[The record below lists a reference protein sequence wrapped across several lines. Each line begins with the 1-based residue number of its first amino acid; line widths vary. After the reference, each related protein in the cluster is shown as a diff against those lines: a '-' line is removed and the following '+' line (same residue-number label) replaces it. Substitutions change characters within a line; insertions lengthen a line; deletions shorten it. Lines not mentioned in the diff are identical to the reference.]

1 MIYIVTGEW
10 TDWED
15 NDLWLVHGFHDK
27 SEAYSFCATL
37 NEQSTLVSREFAEVE
52 REWFNSTQPSKD
64 QIFYEKIEEL
74 GAMVEDDKFDMS
86 VITDYHLS
94 IIYKVVELEVS

>member
-1 MIYIVTGEW
+1 M
-10 TDWED
+10 
-15 NDLWLVHGFHDK
+15 
-27 SEAYSFCATL
+27 
-37 NEQSTLVSREFAEVE
+37 E

-74 GAMVEDDKFDMS
+74 RAMVEDDKFDMS